1 MPADLRAAYLAMRRS
16 GADAFPPG
24 CLEYLL
30 QLILRA
36 SFQGKGFRDLP
47 AAELCRIFRARAEA
61 DFGAFAEAAL
71 QRFGLRTFDDLGA
84 AVFLLAR
91 HGCLTLRDGE
101 TRADYAAAG
110 PIRFGRPD

>member
-1 MPADLRAAYLAMRRS
+1 MSVDIRAAHLAMRRS
-16 GADAFPPG
+16 GSDVFPPE

-30 QLILRA
+30 HLVFRA

-47 AAELCRIFRARAEA
+47 AAELCRILRQQAAE
-61 DFGAFAEAAL
+61 DFGTFAEMTL
-71 QRFGLRTFDDLGA
+71 DRFGLKTFDDVGR
-84 AVFLLAR
+84 AVFLLAE

-110 PIRFGRPD
+110 PIRFPQG